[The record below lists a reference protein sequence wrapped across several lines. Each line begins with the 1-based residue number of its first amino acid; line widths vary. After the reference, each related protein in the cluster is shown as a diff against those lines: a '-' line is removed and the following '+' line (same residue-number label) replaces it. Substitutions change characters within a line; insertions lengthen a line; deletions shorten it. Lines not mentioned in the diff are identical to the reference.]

1 MQTNQ
6 PPPLTRQRIDA
17 FHASALRWLGWLMRL
32 ILTLGTPGR
41 GKRIRRFLTR
51 IELEVECILFCEA
64 LLRYGPPPRRKRH
77 PRPAPTGYRRTRHHR
92 LALFFKRAGVRARG
106 QNALAR
112 VLRLFE
118 VLAKPERFVAYFL
131 KRLAKG
137 LRISALVAACPSAE
151 ALALGASAPAA
162 FADSS

>member
-17 FHASALRWLGWLMRL
+17 FHASALRWLGRLMRL

-41 GKRIRRFLTR
+41 GQRLRRFLTR

-64 LLRYGPPPRRKRH
+64 LLRYGPPPQRRRH
-77 PRPAPTGYRRTRHHR
+77 PRPPPIGFRRTRHHR
-92 LALFFKRAGVRARG
+92 LALFFKRAGVRARK
-106 QNALAR
+106 QHALAR
-112 VLRLFE
+112 VLRLFD
-118 VLAKPERFVAYFL
+118 VLAQPERFIAYFL
-131 KRLAKG
+131 KRLCKG
-137 LRISALVAACPSAE
+137 LRMSALVASAPPAY
-151 ALALGASAPAA
+151 ALALGALARVA